1 MRFHCICT
9 LTCINVLCTCRLIT
23 YVCNTINIVCKCIH
37 IGVHYRATQLGM
49 ATVASAL
56 SPSDSLWVFS
66 ELSKARKNF
75 ALENEL
81 HLLYQVCACVCVFND
96 MCVVLTD
103 NCGNFSYK
111 GGCDVYTILHKQ
123 MSLYNL
129 RGFLYNL

>member
-1 MRFHCICT
+1 MYYVHVR
-9 LTCINVLCTCRLIT
+9 T
-23 YVCNTINIVCKCIH
+23 YVCNTINIVHKCIH

-81 HLLYQVCACVCVFND
+81 HLLYQVCVC
-96 MCVVLTD
+96 
-103 NCGNFSYK
+103 
-111 GGCDVYTILHKQ
+111 IQ
-123 MSLYNL
+123 
-129 RGFLYNL
+129 